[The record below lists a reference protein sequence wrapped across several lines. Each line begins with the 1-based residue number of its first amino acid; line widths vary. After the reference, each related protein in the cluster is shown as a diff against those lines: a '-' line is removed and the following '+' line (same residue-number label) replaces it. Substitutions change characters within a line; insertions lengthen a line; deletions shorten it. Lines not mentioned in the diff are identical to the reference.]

1 MRSKMLKIAIT
12 IFIAYL
18 ILCAG
23 AFWFQRKLIFL
34 PTRGLI
40 PEPGLLGIAAIKV
53 TIPVSQSVQLCAW
66 WASAGDSPY
75 TLIWCHGNAG
85 NIAHRA
91 EEYQDFVKAGINMVL
106 FDYRGYGESTG
117 TPSANGVMEDA
128 LAVYDFLVSQGV
140 KPRHIVP
147 YGRSIGSGPASV
159 LVNER
164 EVAALILV
172 QPITSMLNMGR
183 TAYPFLPVKLLLRE
197 KMDNEAELERFKG
210 PLLILHGDQ
219 DDIVP
224 YAMGR
229 RLLEVSASEEKSLV
243 TLEGGDHN
251 NIGYTH
257 GRQIVGSVKD
267 WLDRLEQ
274 ARERK

>member
-1 MRSKMLKIAIT
+1 MRSKMFKFALAILV
-12 IFIAYL
+12 AYL

-34 PTRGLI
+34 PTKGAI
-40 PEPGLLGIAAIKV
+40 PEPGAFGITAAKV
-53 TIPVSQSVQLCAW
+53 TVPVSKEVRLCAW
-66 WASAGDSPY
+66 WASEGDSPY

-85 NIAHRA
+85 NIMHRA
-91 EEYQDFVKAGINMVL
+91 EEFQDFVKAGLNMVL

-117 TPSANGVMEDA
+117 TPSAEGVKEDA
-128 LAVYDFLVSQGV
+128 LAVYDYLVAQGV
-140 KPRHIVP
+140 NPKHIVP
-147 YGRSIGSGPASV
+147 YGRSIGSGPASF
-159 LVNER
+159 LANER
-164 EVAALILV
+164 GTAALILV

-197 KMDNEAELERFKG
+197 KLDNETELERYQG
-210 PLLILHGDQ
+210 PLLILHGDE

-229 RLLEVSASEEKSLV
+229 RLLEVSASEKKLLV

-257 GRQIVGSVKD
+257 GTLIVKTVRE
-267 WLDRLEQ
+267 WLDGLGPAE
-274 ARERK
+274 E